1 MVYLIVLSYVCL
13 CQAEKFDRLVHSFLE
28 HLAEAER
35 VLKYG
40 VIPEEEEALL
50 AFRKQHEVGR
60 HFDLISL

>member
-35 VLKYG
+35 VLRYG

-60 HFDLISL
+60 HLGLI